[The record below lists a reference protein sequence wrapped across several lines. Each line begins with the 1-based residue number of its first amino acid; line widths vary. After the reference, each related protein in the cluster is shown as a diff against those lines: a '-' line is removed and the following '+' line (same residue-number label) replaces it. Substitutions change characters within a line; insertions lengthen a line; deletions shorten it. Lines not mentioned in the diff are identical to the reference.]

1 MDHIESNM
9 EEYVVRLSAG
19 FEKLQYLVNSINQK
33 FEKPTSAMTSQEKE
47 AFIYERENI
56 RIHLD
61 IADDYVHEEA
71 CIVNE
76 LLAELQR
83 IQHTRSRMK
92 RQISFWKWM

>member
-1 MDHIESNM
+1 MLALNP
-9 EEYVVRLSAG
+9 
-19 FEKLQYLVNSINQK
+19 F
-33 FEKPTSAMTSQEKE
+33 MTSTPLE
-47 AFIYERENI
+47 FFYENI

-83 IQHTRSRMK
+83 MESSTHDPLSQIPARCSRDWLNCQNK
-92 RQISFWKWM
+92 EQKAATVQKCSCFSHHSET

>member
-33 FEKPTSAMTSQEKE
+33 FEKPTSVMTSQEKE

-83 IQHTRSRMK
+83 MESSTHDPE
-92 RQISFWKWM
+92 

>member
-1 MDHIESNM
+1 
-9 EEYVVRLSAG
+9 
-19 FEKLQYLVNSINQK
+19 
-33 FEKPTSAMTSQEKE
+33 MTSQEKE

-83 IQHTRSRMK
+83 MESSTHDPE
-92 RQISFWKWM
+92 